1 MFSLIASAQLN
12 MSQASLAEVRKAIQ
26 CTEEQEITQVLIDKN
41 LGHLPIYKVAGVY
54 CLSGIFRFDPNT
66 DYSKFTKS
74 FFMGKPVAGIVTA
87 KIPLSQL
94 PKLFSVPSG
103 HFEVARRLQADVQKM
118 TADVRAD
125 SVWKGLNL
133 PKAYTGKNVLIGI
146 TDWGFDYN
154 HPMFMDTNLTKTRIR
169 AAWDHFKLSGN
180 RPNGFNYGVEYQ
192 TPSQLMA
199 AQSDTAG
206 TYYGYATHGSHV
218 AGIAGGSGAGI
229 GYKGVAYDAEFL
241 FNSIQ
246 LDEGAAIDAFTWMQ
260 NIAKADKK
268 RLVINMSWGLYYI
281 GTMDGNSFL
290 SQVIDQ
296 MSKEGVVFVTSGGN
310 NGSVNFHIKYTH
322 PGDSLRSR
330 INFYSYAAHPKM
342 WGQSVSMWGEVGKAF
357 AAGFEVYNSSNVKLA
372 RSTVFE
378 TQAQKGY
385 FDSILVIGIDTIFY
399 NFTVETAHPLNNR
412 PHIRMRVK
420 NTNTNLSIVLVSG
433 AGGGGTVHYWNVV
446 ELSNGVGNWGLAF
459 SPFGPI
465 AWPSDANYGIGEPA
479 STKSAIAVT
488 AHISETVLSNGNLN
502 PGNRATFSSK
512 GPTYDERMKPDIS
525 APGSNVISS
534 INSFTSESFT
544 SVANTT
550 FNGRTYH
557 FAAFSGTSMASPA
570 AAGVVALMLE
580 ANPLLSPKQIM
591 DILKATAR
599 QDNRTGVIGEVGS
612 PLWGSGK
619 ITATRALA
627 LAVNTASLGS
637 NWLSNQV
644 LVYPNPVKDY
654 CYLSIE
660 NEPLL
665 QAKITVT
672 NALGQTVTSQ
682 TYSQNEAID
691 LSSLTPGIYLLELKS
706 EDRIYVSKILKE

>member
-1 MFSLIASAQLN
+1 MFSLIANAQLS
-12 MSQASLAEVRKAIQ
+12 MSQASLVEVQKVIR
-26 CTEEQEITQVLIDKN
+26 CTEEQEITQVLIDQH
-41 LGHLPIYKVAGVY
+41 LAHLPIYKVSGVY
-54 CLSGIFRFDPNT
+54 CLSGIFRFEPNT
-66 DYSKFTKS
+66 DYTKFTKS
-74 FFMGKPVAGIVTA
+74 FFMGKPVGGIVTA
-87 KIPLSQL
+87 KIPLTQL
-94 PKLFSVPSG
+94 PKLLTLPTG
-103 HFEVARRLQADVQKM
+103 HFEVARRLHADIQKM

-125 SVWKGLNL
+125 SVWKGLDL
-133 PKAYTGKNVLIGI
+133 PKSFTGKNVLIGI
-146 TDWGFDYN
+146 TDWGFDYT

-169 AAWDHFKLSGN
+169 AAWDHFKISGN
-180 RPNGFNYGVEYQ
+180 RPSGFNYGVEYQ
-192 TPSQLMA
+192 TAAQLLA

-296 MSKEGVVFVTSGGN
+296 MSKEGIVFVTSGGN

-342 WGQSVSMWGEVGKAF
+342 WGQSITMWGEVGKAF
-357 AAGFEVYNSSNVKLA
+357 GAGFEVYNASNVKIG
-372 RSTVFE
+372 SSKVYD
-378 TQAQKGY
+378 TQVQKGY
-385 FDSILVIGIDTIFY
+385 IDTFLVIGIDTIFY
-399 NFTVETAHPLNNR
+399 NFTIETAHPLNNR
-412 PHIRMRVK
+412 PHIRMRIK
-420 NTNTNLSIVLVSG
+420 NTNTNLNIVMVSG

-479 STKSAIAVT
+479 STRSAIAVA

-512 GPTYDERMKPDIS
+512 GPTHDERTKPDVS
-525 APGSNVISS
+525 APGSNVVSS
-534 INSFTSESFT
+534 INSFTTESFT

-570 AAGVVALMLE
+570 TAGVVALMLE
-580 ANPLLSPKQIM
+580 ANPTLSPKQIM
-591 DILKATAR
+591 EILKATAR
-599 QDNRTGVIGEVGS
+599 QDNRTGIIGEAGS
-612 PLWGSGK
+612 NLWGFGK
-619 ITATRALA
+619 VTATRALA
-627 LAVNTASLGS
+627 MAVNTASLQHHSG
-637 NWLSNQV
+637 NNQV
-644 LVYPNPVKDY
+644 LVYPNPVKDL
-654 CYLSIE
+654 CYISLEDAPI
-660 NEPLL
+660 L

-672 NALGQTVTSQ
+672 NALGQTVNSQ
-682 TYSQNEAID
+682 TYSQNDAID
-691 LSSLTPGIYLLELKS
+691 LSSLTPGIYFLEVKS
-706 EDRIYVSKILKE
+706 EDRIYVCKILKE